1 MKLSVIIPCYNVAAQ
16 LPTLVR
22 SLQGNLHRDFEF
34 VFVEDCSTDDTASVL
49 HDLVADLPG
58 SEVLHHDRNYGLSA
72 ARNTGLARAQGT
84 YVVWLDSDDW
94 IGTDYLSQLV
104 RVIERLGCDFVRTDH
119 VRVLGRRRTIVRS
132 PESRRNVVLDPRSA
146 IAPPFRSTSV
156 DYPNAWAGIQH
167 RRLATQGLLTFDESL
182 RTCEDRHW
190 IWRMHREARSFATV
204 GLLGLFYRQGL
215 TQSLSHI
222 SSPYQLHFLDAMQKV
237 VDETTAD
244 PAGEPLLLK
253 AVDAYCAL
261 INFHLIKR
269 ARLTP
274 ALQRELIRRSIQAL
288 DGLPQDLLDQALTAG
303 APRRRTLLTRMRR
316 NPHYLK
322 EVA

>member
-1 MKLSVIIPCYNVAAQ
+1 MKLSVIIPCYNVAEQ

-22 SLQGNLHRDFEF
+22 SLQGNLRRDFEF
-34 VFVEDCSTDDTASVL
+34 VLVEDCSADDTPSVL
-49 HDLVADLPG
+49 AELIPTVPGARLVQ
-58 SEVLHHDRNYGLSA
+58 HDRNRGISA
-72 ARNTGLARAQGT
+72 ARNSGLAVAQGT
-84 YVVWLDSDDW
+84 YLVWLDSDDW
-94 IGTDYLSQLV
+94 IGPGYLDQLV

-132 PESRRNVVLDPRSA
+132 PESRRNLVLPPRTG

-156 DYPNAWAGIQH
+156 DYPNVWAGIQH
-167 RRLATQGLLTFDESL
+167 RRLATQGLLTFDEDL

-190 IWRMHREARSFATV
+190 IWRMHRDAQSFATV

-222 SSPYQLHFLDAMQKV
+222 SSPDQLHFLDAMQKV
-237 VDETTAD
+237 VDETLAD
-244 PAGEPLLLK
+244 PTGEPLLLK

-261 INFHLIKR
+261 INFHLTKR
-269 ARLTP
+269 GRLTP
-274 ALQRELIRRSIQAL
+274 ALQRELIRRSILAL
-288 DGLPQDLLDQALTAG
+288 DGLPQDLLDQALKEG

-316 NPHYLK
+316 NPQYLK